1 MTITIIAVV
10 LGLLISAAA
19 IFIPRLVARRNDPEC
34 DADSRAYMKETGRS
48 STLPCPPGTRPNS
61 TRSIRPTALT

>member
-19 IFIPRLVARRNDPEC
+19 IFIPRVVARRNDPEY
-34 DADSRAYMKETGRS
+34 DADSRAYLKETGRS
-48 STLPCPPGTRPNS
+48 VHDIGRGNAEQAAQHENEAGS
-61 TRSIRPTALT
+61 

>member
-19 IFIPRLVARRNDPEC
+19 IFIPRVVAARRNDPEY

-48 STLPCPPGTRPNS
+48 ARD
-61 TRSIRPTALT
+61 IRRGNAEQAAQHENEAGS